1 MNTPNMETPRSPRRT
16 ATLWTTAALM
26 TGVLGWLLAPSGWFA
41 PEPVNAA
48 LVSQSGSYTIM
59 TTDSTNE
66 DLVLV
71 LDGRSEQLLVFRT
84 ERLNELQLM
93 QKLSLP
99 QMFGDARAKSGRK

>member
-1 MNTPNMETPRSPRRT
+1 MTTTNIEPSRSPRHK

-26 TGVLGWLLAPSGWFA
+26 SGVLGWLLAPAGWFA
-41 PEPVNAA
+41 PDPVHAA
-48 LVSQSGSYTIM
+48 LVAQSGSYTIM

-84 ERLNELQLM
+84 ERLNELQLL